1 MNADNINTSITKP
14 AEPTLM
20 VRLNTSVRRYGKS
33 VIAVVLMAHLF
44 SLYLALLQTPPAQ
57 PLRLHLD
64 TAWWLSLQALLVI
77 AILRAQLRRQMLHQP
92 SKYPPSILPPHH
104 ASPDHPTQRA
114 ALAPAWRAFRHPL
127 SQPLSRSLVIFVL
140 SMLSLQICID
150 LALQRPWDGTL
161 LLRQALLL
169 LLLFSLISAVYL
181 LRHSWALQQ
190 QQQLA
195 LHDATSAA
203 QGYQLQL
210 LQQQLDP
217 HFLFNNLNVLS
228 ALIHQDADRAE
239 DFLSQFS
246 EVYRYQIQHSVKSL
260 VPLSLELSFAT
271 TYMRLLTQRFGNSVA
286 LTIAPDISLSSAHIY
301 PPHLANEIAAPAPGQ
316 PNKMAQELY
325 YLVPC
330 ALQLLLEN
338 AIKHNQFSEAEP
350 LHIEITL
357 KDHGLSISHR
367 YRPKRYAVPST
378 GLGLHNLDQRCWH
391 ILRQHIQV
399 GPTAEG
405 NFVVWVPLS
414 AYNTSL
420 V

>member
-1 MNADNINTSITKP
+1 MNVENANTSISKATTP
-14 AEPTLM
+14 SLM
-20 VRLNTSVRRYGKS
+20 VRLKTSARRNGKS
-33 VIAVVLMAHLF
+33 VIAIVLMAHLF

-77 AILRAQLRRQMLHQP
+77 GILRAQLRRQRLHQP
-92 SKYPPSILPPHH
+92 SEHLLSPNHPIPNSALGPS
-104 ASPDHPTQRA
+104 
-114 ALAPAWRAFRHPL
+114 WRAFRHPL
-127 SQPLSRSLVIFVL
+127 WRPLGLSLVIFVV
-140 SMLSLQICID
+140 SMLGLQISID
-150 LALQRPWDGTL
+150 VALQRPWDGTL

-246 EVYRYQIQHSVKSL
+246 EVYRYQIQHSVKPL
-260 VPLSLELSFAT
+260 VPLSLELNFAI
-271 TYMRLLTQRFGNSVA
+271 TYMGLLTQRFGNSIA
-286 LTIAPDISLSSAHIY
+286 LTIAP
-301 PPHLANEIAAPAPGQ
+301 EILRSPAVKHPQHHVNATAASTPGH
-316 PNKMAQELY
+316 PNDMASEAF

-338 AIKHNQFSEAEP
+338 AIKHNQFSEAQP
-350 LHIEITL
+350 LQIEIKL
-357 KDHGLSISHR
+357 ENHGLSVSHR
-367 YRPKRYAVPST
+367 HRPKRYAVPST
-378 GLGLHNLDQRCWH
+378 GLGLHNLEQRCWH
-391 ILRQHIQV
+391 LLRQHIQA
-399 GPTAEG
+399 GTTANG
-405 NFVVWVPLS
+405 NFMVWVPLS
-414 AYNTSL
+414 GSHSGL